1 MEGMAVA
8 DRNKMALTYGALLGV
23 IHVVV
28 STGANMAVDNMVI
41 FNSAKFV
48 AYLLYMV
55 ILAFLALRI
64 RKANGGYIEFR
75 DMFGAIFVMLLV
87 AGLITYIYNYV
98 YTTIIIPDFTER
110 LTNASLK
117 LLEDSKLADDVV
129 EEKVQQLKEQMKSA
143 QNMGLSRQVLNF
155 LSTIVVDCLFGLI
168 VCAIV
173 KKPKPLF
180 D

>member
-8 DRNKMALTYGALLGV
+8 NRNKMALMYGALLGM

-28 STGANMAVDNMVI
+28 STGTNMTVDNALVL
-41 FNSAKFV
+41 NLSKAV
-48 AYLLYMV
+48 AYLMYMV
-55 ILAFLALRI
+55 ILGFLAIRI

-75 DMFGAIFVMLLV
+75 EVFGAVFVMLLV
-87 AGLITYIYNYV
+87 AGLITYVYTYL
-98 YTTIIIPDFTER
+98 YTTIIVPDFTER
-110 LTNASLK
+110 YKNASIRM
-117 LLEDSKLADDVV
+117 LESRNMTDDEMESSVKALEAQLAPVKDNVV
-129 EEKVQQLKEQMKSA
+129 ARQL
-143 QNMGLSRQVLNF
+143 LNF
-155 LSTIVVDCLFGLI
+155 LSTIVLDCLFGLI

>member
-1 MEGMAVA
+1 MSEMAVA
-8 DRNKMALTYGALLGV
+8 DRNKMALMYGALLGA

-28 STGANMAVDNMVI
+28 STGANMTVDNMII
-41 FNSAKFV
+41 FNSSKFV
-48 AYLLYMV
+48 AYLAYMI
-55 ILAFLALRI
+55 ILAFLAVKI

-75 DMFGAIFVMLLV
+75 EMFGAIFVMLLV
-87 AGLITYIYNYV
+87 AGLITYVYNYV

-143 QNMGLSRQVLNF
+143 QNMGFSRQMLNF

>member
-1 MEGMAVA
+1 MSEMAVA
-8 DRNKMALTYGALLGV
+8 DRNKMALMYGALLGA

-28 STGANMAVDNMVI
+28 STGANMAVDNMII
-41 FNSAKFV
+41 FNSAKFA
-48 AYLLYMV
+48 AYLIYMG
-55 ILAFLALRI
+55 ILAFLALKI

-75 DMFGAIFVMLLV
+75 DLFGAIFVMLLV
-87 AGLITYIYNYV
+87 GGFIAYVYNYL

-129 EEKVQQLKEQMKSA
+129 EEKVQQLKEQMKA
-143 QNMGLSRQVLNF
+143 AKEMGFSRQVLNF

>member
-8 DRNKMALTYGALLGV
+8 DRNKMALMYGALLGV

-28 STGANMAVDNMVI
+28 STGANMAVDNMI
-41 FNSAKFV
+41 ILNSAKFA
-48 AYLLYMV
+48 AYLVYMG
-55 ILAFLALRI
+55 ILAFLASKI

-75 DMFGAIFVMLLV
+75 DLFGAIFVMLLV

-143 QNMGLSRQVLNF
+143 QDMGFSRQVLNF

>member
-1 MEGMAVA
+1 MSEMAVA
-8 DRNKMALTYGALLGV
+8 DRNKMALMYGALLGA

-28 STGANMAVDNMVI
+28 STGANMTVDNMII
-41 FNSAKFV
+41 FNSSKFV
-48 AYLLYMV
+48 AYLAYMI
-55 ILAFLALRI
+55 ILAFLAVKI
-64 RKANGGYIEFR
+64 RKANGGYIDFR
-75 DMFGAIFVMLLV
+75 EMFGAIFVMLLV
-87 AGLITYIYNYV
+87 AGFITYAYNYV

-143 QNMGLSRQVLNF
+143 QNMGFSRQMLNF